1 MATTFTIPPIL
12 SDSTFRKLNL
22 QLLNAILGQGGGVAS
37 NVAVT
42 NFPATQTVNGSVSVA
57 GNVEV
62 TNDVGNPLPVNG
74 TVEITND
81 VGNAI
86 PISGTVVPTSSAGTL
101 ISGTVTGSVVILA
114 AGSRKYLAIQNT
126 SSSNPMYI
134 TTDGTTPS
142 ATNGF
147 VLQPSGGGFVW
158 ENSWVPNG
166 VITAYSTGTT
176 STLIWA

>member
-1 MATTFTIPPIL
+1 
-12 SDSTFRKLNL
+12 
-22 QLLNAILGQGGGVAS
+22 
-37 NVAVT
+37 
-42 NFPATQTVNGSVSVA
+42 
-57 GNVEV
+57 
-62 TNDVGNPLPVNG
+62 
-74 TVEITND
+74 
-81 VGNAI
+81 
-86 PISGTVVPTSSAGTL
+86 
-101 ISGTVTGSVVILA
+101 
-114 AGSRKYLAIQNT
+114 
-126 SSSNPMYI
+126 MYI